1 MGIELAD
8 VVGQDNIRDQKKVK
22 FLKTHNSLITA
33 FGNDFTK
40 PEYTLGV
47 IYVIRDPRNVITSV
61 KNHYN
66 LDTLSIAK
74 QFLFNEKNIITMSE
88 KQKEK
93 YITQNEY
100 PLPTVLGSWKTHYL
114 SWKNMK
120 KNYLLV
126 KYENL
131 IQNPLEE
138 FRKISKYFS
147 QILSLEFTNDQIEE
161 AVKLSSFEKL
171 KKMEENYGF
180 TESSY
185 NNITGEKNT
194 FFNLGPKN
202 DWTKILDKDIAD
214 EISVKFEPE
223 MKELGYL

>member
-1 MGIELAD
+1 
-8 VVGQDNIRDQKKVK
+8 
-22 FLKTHNSLITA
+22 
-33 FGNDFTK
+33 
-40 PEYTLGV
+40 
-47 IYVIRDPRNVITSV
+47 
-61 KNHYN
+61 
-66 LDTLSIAK
+66 
-74 QFLFNEKNIITMSE
+74 
-88 KQKEK
+88 
-93 YITQNEY
+93 
-100 PLPTVLGSWKTHYL
+100 
-114 SWKNMK
+114 MK

-214 EISVKFEPE
+214 EISSRFEPE
-223 MKELGYL
+223 MRELGYL